1 MIEINLLPEELIV
14 KPGDKKPLGGFD
26 LRYVVY
32 ALPVAL
38 VIIVCLH
45 FLLGV
50 MAMVKRSE
58 LSSLNIKWQNAEPQ
72 RKELEEF
79 NREYVASEQDAALI
93 KPLIDQRISWSQK
106 LNRLSLDLPS
116 GIWFNDITIN
126 TKELIIRGSVI
137 STEKIE
143 MSLIKTFM
151 DTLKDD
157 TEFIKNFTTLELGP
171 IQSQPIAG
179 NEISNFTLK
188 ATLQTK

>member
-14 KPGDKKPLGGFD
+14 NPGDKKPFGGLD

-38 VIIVCLH
+38 VTIVCLH

-58 LSSLNIKWQNAEPQ
+58 LSSLNIKWQIAEPQ

-79 NREYVASEQDAALI
+79 NKEYVASEQDAALI
-93 KPLIDQRISWSQK
+93 KPLIDNRISWSQK

-126 TKELIIRGSVI
+126 TKELSIKGSVI
-137 STEKIE
+137 SIEKIE
-143 MSLIKTFM
+143 MTLIKTFM

-157 TEFIKNFTTLELGP
+157 AGFINNFTTLELGP